1 MPKSALPAAMLIS
14 LLICAIGA
22 IAFIRAAQDH
32 ARTSGKVRREQ
43 APQLMHSDAVNL
55 HGKHKDFS
63 HCKFECS
70 AGG

>member
-1 MPKSALPAAMLIS
+1 MPKTALPAAMLLS

-32 ARTSGKVRREQ
+32 AQRPAGVRSGQ
-43 APQLMHSDAVNL
+43 APQPMHSNTVNVQE
-55 HGKHKDFS
+55 KQKDVS
-63 HCKFECS
+63 HCRIECS